1 MSSPAGLFERMEH
14 DLTEALERVDDDE
27 ARYHIRAAA
36 QRAIIAEETV
46 GRSTES
52 HN

>member
-1 MSSPAGLFERMEH
+1 MSTPSRLFERMED
-14 DLTEALERVDDDE
+14 DLTEALERVDDAE

-46 GRSTES
+46 EAPTS
-52 HN
+52 